1 MIPGFHI
8 YENGNMIPAHRS
20 SNIIVQIT
28 WNGICVMYLRIFGKN
43 TKYELKPTFLFFKR
57 TQLSDVNY
65 LRGFG
70 A

>member
-1 MIPGFHI
+1 M
-8 YENGNMIPAHRS
+8 
-20 SNIIVQIT
+20 
-28 WNGICVMYLRIFGKN
+28 MYLRIFGKN

-57 TQLSDVNY
+57 TQLSGVNY